1 MFALWDLDSG
11 YEGAFRPLRFSTV
24 LFGRVF
30 EREAASRPGARGL
43 MLFGCFFGEQV
54 PGVMYGPVGISEEQ
68 DDGADHKEADQR

>member
-1 MFALWDLDSG
+1 MFALWDLDPG

-24 LFGRVF
+24 LFAGVF
-30 EREAASRPGARGL
+30 EREAASRRGARRL

-54 PGVMYGPVGISEEQ
+54 TSVMYSPVGVAEEQ